1 MQISLQVDKNNLH
14 HAYLLE
20 GDKNEIIPQVFAI
33 LKDLNIETAGNP
45 DIYNIDID
53 SFKIDD
59 ARSLKSM
66 TSERSFASDPD
77 SKRIFLISANSFLL
91 EAQNSLLKVFEEPI
105 LNTHFFI
112 ITPSI
117 QLFIPTLLSRFY
129 VIKGN
134 VTNILDTKEALDH
147 GSTDEAEKFIAL
159 QLSKRIEFLKELLS
173 TDDEEEGGEK
183 DSPRA
188 RALRFLD
195 GLEAVL
201 HKSYMSKGT
210 FDTNKNTGF
219 FEQIFKVRKFLRQ
232 PGSSVKSLMES
243 VALGIPEKMI

>member
-33 LKDLNIETAGNP
+33 LNDLHIETTGNP
-45 DIYNIDID
+45 DVYNLHMD

-59 ARSLKSM
+59 ARNLKSM
-66 TSERSFASDPD
+66 TSERSFASNSD

-105 LNTHFFI
+105 PNTHFFV
-112 ITPSI
+112 ITPST
-117 QLFIPTLLSRFY
+117 QLFIPTLLSRFN
-129 VIKGN
+129 VVKGN
-134 VTNILDTKEALDH
+134 ILNTLDTKK
-147 GSTDEAEKFIAL
+147 AEEFIVL
-159 QLSKRIEFLKELLS
+159 PLSKRIDFLKELLN
-173 TDDEEEGGEK
+173 TEDDEEQDNEK

-195 GLEAVL
+195 SLETVL
-201 HKSYMSKGT
+201 HKKISKNYVGLLST
-210 FDTNKNTGF
+210 QVFKN
-219 FEQIFKVRKFLRQ
+219 IFKVRKFLRQ
-232 PGSSVKSLMES
+232 PGSSIKNLMES
-243 VALGIPEKMI
+243 IALGIPEKMV

>member
-59 ARSLKSM
+59 ARNLKSM
-66 TSERSFASDPD
+66 TSERSFASNSD

-105 LNTHFFI
+105 PNTHFFVV
-112 ITPSI
+112 TPST
-117 QLFIPTLLSRFY
+117 QLFIPTLLSRFN
-129 VIKGN
+129 VVKGN
-134 VTNILDTKEALDH
+134 ILNTLDTKK
-147 GSTDEAEKFIAL
+147 AEEFIVL
-159 QLSKRIEFLKELLS
+159 PLSKRIDFLKELLN
-173 TDDEEEGGEK
+173 TEDDEEQDNEK

-195 GLEAVL
+195 SLETVL
-201 HKSYMSKGT
+201 HKKISKNYVGLLYT
-210 FDTNKNTGF
+210 QVFKH
-219 FEQIFKVRKFLRQ
+219 IFKVRKFLRQ
-232 PGSSVKSLMES
+232 PGSSIKNLMES
-243 VALGIPEKMI
+243 IALGIPEKMV